1 MHPLSPDLSKMKETE
16 LETKLQELSKR
27 YFQTSNAS
35 VQYQITMLI
44 DMYKQ
49 ELGVRRAKQW
59 QEQTQNLDK
68 DLDNLINVN

>member
-1 MHPLSPDLSKMKETE
+1 MHPLSPDLSIMKETE
-16 LETKLQELSKR
+16 LENKLQELSKR
-27 YFQTSNAS
+27 YFQTSNSAL
-35 VQYQITMLI
+35 QYQITVLI

-49 ELGVRRAKQW
+49 ELAVRRAKQW

>member
-16 LETKLQELSKR
+16 LETKLQELSRR
-27 YFQTSNAS
+27 YFQTNNAS

-49 ELGVRRAKQW
+49 ELSIRRAKQW

>member
-1 MHPLSPDLSKMKETE
+1 MHPLSPDLSKMKEPE

-35 VQYQITMLI
+35 IQYQITVLI

-49 ELGVRRAKQW
+49 ELGIRRAKQW

>member
-49 ELGVRRAKQW
+49 ELSVRRAKQW